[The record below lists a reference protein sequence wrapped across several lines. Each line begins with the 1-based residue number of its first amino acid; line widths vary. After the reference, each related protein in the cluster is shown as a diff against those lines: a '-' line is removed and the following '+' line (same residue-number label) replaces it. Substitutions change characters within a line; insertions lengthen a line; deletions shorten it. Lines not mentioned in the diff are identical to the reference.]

1 MSSAYSAPDSLEP
14 GTTGPVLTGG
24 PPGLI
29 IAWCS
34 STSGPL
40 PRPPAVTF
48 QVFRRNTLVPCFQ
61 RLVLP
66 EAFRWGLWMNTF
78 RLLLLLA
85 IVATASLMLGLA
97 ACSSSPDDD
106 APVLKVGG
114 IPDQDTARLAR
125 RYEAFSSYLSD
136 KLGVPVEFVPSVD
149 YAAVVT
155 AFSQDQLHLA
165 FFGGLTGVQARL
177 QKPGAVAIA
186 QRENDAAFH
195 SKFIARTDLDLASL
209 DDLEAQAGD
218 LSITFGSPNSTS
230 GHLMPRYFLK
240 QAGIDA
246 ASDFRQE
253 PNFSGSHDTTWQL
266 VESGAF
272 DLGALNEDVW
282 DRAVRETRVDVARV
296 KEFYVTPAY
305 FDYNWTVQGDLDQ
318 VYGDGFT
325 GKIRQALLDLNTQ
338 EHGEVLELFSTEKF
352 ITTSNDNYQAI
363 EDVARE
369 LEIIK

>member
-1 MSSAYSAPDSLEP
+1 MK
-14 GTTGPVLTGG
+14 VL
-24 PPGLI
+24 
-29 IAWCS
+29 
-34 STSGPL
+34 
-40 PRPPAVTF
+40 
-48 QVFRRNTLVPCFQ
+48 
-61 RLVLP
+61 
-66 EAFRWGLWMNTF
+66 
-78 RLLLLLA
+78 RLLLLPA
-85 IVATASLMLGLA
+85 ILISVSLMLGVT
-97 ACSSSPDDD
+97 ACSGSTDNDIPE
-106 APVLKVGG
+106 LKVGG

-125 RYEAFSSYLSD
+125 RYESFSKYLSD
-136 KLGVPVEFVPSVD
+136 ALGVPVEFVPSVD

-155 AFSQDQLHLA
+155 AFSQDQLQLA

-195 SKFIARTDLDLASL
+195 SKFIARADLDLESL
-209 DDLEAQAGD
+209 DNLKAQAGD

-240 QAGIDA
+240 QAGINA
-246 ASDFRQE
+246 ATDFRQE

-282 DRAVRETRVDVARV
+282 DRAVRENKADTGKV

-305 FDYNWTVQGDLDQ
+305 YDYNWTAQGNLDQ
-318 VYGDGFT
+318 VYGAGFT
-325 GKIRQALLDLNTQ
+325 EKIRQALLDLNPQ
-338 EHGEVLELFSTEKF
+338 EHGEVLDLFSTEKF

>member
-1 MSSAYSAPDSLEP
+1 
-14 GTTGPVLTGG
+14 
-24 PPGLI
+24 
-29 IAWCS
+29 
-34 STSGPL
+34 
-40 PRPPAVTF
+40 
-48 QVFRRNTLVPCFQ
+48 
-61 RLVLP
+61 
-66 EAFRWGLWMNTF
+66 MNIC
-78 RLLLLLA
+78 RLLPLIAILA
-85 IVATASLMLGLA
+85 ALSLMLGLA
-97 ACSSSPDDD
+97 ACSDSPDED

-125 RYEAFSSYLSD
+125 RYESFSGYLSD
-136 KLGVPVEFVPSVD
+136 TLGVPVEFVPSVD

-155 AFSQDQLHLA
+155 AFSQDQLQLA

-177 QKPGAVAIA
+177 QKPGAEAIA

-195 SKFIARTDLDLASL
+195 SKFVARADLDLESL
-209 DDLEAQAGD
+209 DDVNAQAGE

-282 DRAVRETRVDVARV
+282 DRAVRENNVDTGKV
-296 KEFYVTPAY
+296 KEFHITPAY
-305 FDYNWTVQGDLDQ
+305 YDYNWTVQGNLDEI
-318 VYGDGFT
+318 YGEDFT
-325 GKIRQALLDLNTQ
+325 DKLKQALLDLDPY
-338 EHGEVLELFSTEKF
+338 EHGEILELFSTSKF
-352 ITTSNDNYQAI
+352 IPTSNDNYQAI

>member
-1 MSSAYSAPDSLEP
+1 MK
-14 GTTGPVLTGG
+14 VL
-24 PPGLI
+24 
-29 IAWCS
+29 
-34 STSGPL
+34 
-40 PRPPAVTF
+40 
-48 QVFRRNTLVPCFQ
+48 
-61 RLVLP
+61 
-66 EAFRWGLWMNTF
+66 
-78 RLLLLLA
+78 RLLILPA
-85 IVATASLMLGLA
+85 ILISVLLMLGIT
-97 ACSSSPDDD
+97 ACSGSPDDD
-106 APVLKVGG
+106 IPELKVGG
-114 IPDQDTARLAR
+114 IPDQDTSRLAR
-125 RYEAFSSYLSD
+125 RYESFAKYLSD
-136 KLGVPVEFVPSVD
+136 ALGVPVEFVPSVD

-155 AFSQDQLHLA
+155 AFSQDQLQLA

-195 SKFIARTDLDLASL
+195 SKFIARADLDLESL
-209 DDLEAQAGD
+209 DNLKAQAGD

-246 ASDFRQE
+246 ATDFRQE

-282 DRAVRETRVDVARV
+282 DRAVRENKVDTGKVN
-296 KEFYVTPAY
+296 EFYVTPAY
-305 FDYNWTVQGDLDQ
+305 YDYNWTAQGNLDQ
-318 VYGDGFT
+318 VYGAGFT
-325 GKIRQALLDLNTQ
+325 EKIRQALLDLNPQ
-338 EHGEVLELFSTEKF
+338 EHGEVLDLFSTEKF

>member
-1 MSSAYSAPDSLEP
+1 MY
-14 GTTGPVLTGG
+14 
-24 PPGLI
+24 I
-29 IAWCS
+29 
-34 STSGPL
+34 
-40 PRPPAVTF
+40 
-48 QVFRRNTLVPCFQ
+48 
-61 RLVLP
+61 
-66 EAFRWGLWMNTF
+66 F
-78 RLLLLLA
+78 RLFPLFVILSTA
-85 IVATASLMLGLA
+85 ILMLGIA
-97 ACSSSPDDD
+97 ACSESPSNDT
-106 APVLKVGG
+106 PELKVGG

-125 RYEAFSSYLSD
+125 RYESFAEYLSGE
-136 KLGVPVEFVPSVD
+136 LGVQVTFVPSVD

-155 AFSQDQLHLA
+155 AFSQDQLQLA

-195 SKFIARTDLDLASL
+195 SKFIARAGLDLESL
-209 DDLEAQAGD
+209 DGLQAQAGD

-253 PNFSGSHDTTWQL
+253 PNFSGSHDATWQL

-282 DRAVRETRVDVARV
+282 NRAVRESKVDTAKVE
-296 KEFYVTPAY
+296 EFYITPAY
-305 FDYNWTVQGDLDQ
+305 FDYNWTAQGNLDE
-318 VYGDGFT
+318 VYGEGFT
-325 GKIRQALLDLNTQ
+325 DKIRQALLDLNPQ
-338 EHGEVLELFSTEKF
+338 EHGEILELFSTEKF
-352 ITTSNDNYQAI
+352 IVTSNENYQAI

>member
-1 MSSAYSAPDSLEP
+1 MK
-14 GTTGPVLTGG
+14 V
-24 PPGLI
+24 
-29 IAWCS
+29 
-34 STSGPL
+34 
-40 PRPPAVTF
+40 
-48 QVFRRNTLVPCFQ
+48 
-61 RLVLP
+61 
-66 EAFRWGLWMNTF
+66 F
-78 RLLLLLA
+78 RLLLLFPIL
-85 IVATASLMLGLA
+85 ISVSLMLGIT
-97 ACSSSPDDD
+97 ACSGSPDDD
-106 APVLKVGG
+106 IPELKVGG

-125 RYEAFSSYLSD
+125 RYESFSKYLSD
-136 KLGVPVEFVPSVD
+136 ALGVPVEFVPSVD

-155 AFSQDQLHLA
+155 AFSQDQLQLA

-195 SKFIARTDLDLASL
+195 SKFIARADLDLESL
-209 DDLEAQAGD
+209 DDLKAQAGD

-246 ASDFRQE
+246 ATDFRQE

-282 DRAVRETRVDVARV
+282 DRAVRENKVDTGKVN
-296 KEFYVTPAY
+296 EFYVTPAY
-305 FDYNWTVQGDLDQ
+305 YDYNWTAQGNLDQ
-318 VYGDGFT
+318 VYGAGFT
-325 GKIRQALLDLNTQ
+325 EKIRQALLDLNPQ
-338 EHGEVLELFSTEKF
+338 EHGEVLDLFSTEKF

>member
-1 MSSAYSAPDSLEP
+1 M
-14 GTTGPVLTGG
+14 
-24 PPGLI
+24 
-29 IAWCS
+29 
-34 STSGPL
+34 
-40 PRPPAVTF
+40 
-48 QVFRRNTLVPCFQ
+48 
-61 RLVLP
+61 
-66 EAFRWGLWMNTF
+66 
-78 RLLLLLA
+78 LA
-85 IVATASLMLGLA
+85 ILVALLLMLGIA
-97 ACSSSPDDD
+97 ACSGSPDADT
-106 APVLKVGG
+106 PTLKVGG

-125 RYEAFSSYLSD
+125 RYGSFSGYLSD
-136 KLGVPVEFVPSVD
+136 ALGVPVEFVPSVD

-155 AFSQDQLHLA
+155 AFSQNQLQLA

-177 QKPGAVAIA
+177 QKPGAQAIA

-195 SKFIARTDLDLASL
+195 SKFIASEDLDLESL
-209 DDLEAQAGD
+209 DDLQGQAGD

-246 ASDFRQE
+246 ATDFRQE

-282 DRAVRETRVDVARV
+282 DRAVRENRVDTSKV
-296 KEFYVTPAY
+296 KEFHITPAY
-305 FDYNWTVQGDLDQ
+305 YDYNWTVQGDLDEI
-318 VYGDGFT
+318 YGEGFT
-325 GKIRQALLDLNTQ
+325 DKIRQTLLDLNPQ
-338 EHGEVLELFSTEKF
+338 DHGEILELFSTEKF
-352 ITTSNDNYQAI
+352 IPTGNDNYQAI

>member
-1 MSSAYSAPDSLEP
+1 MK
-14 GTTGPVLTGG
+14 V
-24 PPGLI
+24 
-29 IAWCS
+29 
-34 STSGPL
+34 
-40 PRPPAVTF
+40 
-48 QVFRRNTLVPCFQ
+48 
-61 RLVLP
+61 
-66 EAFRWGLWMNTF
+66 F
-78 RLLLLLA
+78 RLLLLFPIL
-85 IVATASLMLGLA
+85 ISVSLMLGVT
-97 ACSSSPDDD
+97 ACSGSPDDD
-106 APVLKVGG
+106 IPELKVGG
-114 IPDQDTARLAR
+114 IPDQDTSRLAR
-125 RYEAFSSYLSD
+125 RYESFAKYLSD
-136 KLGVPVEFVPSVD
+136 ALGVPVEFVPSVD

-155 AFSQDQLHLA
+155 AFSQDQLQLA

-195 SKFIARTDLDLASL
+195 SKFIARADLDLESL
-209 DDLEAQAGD
+209 DNLKAQAED

-240 QAGIDA
+240 RAGIDA
-246 ASDFRQE
+246 ATDFRQE

-282 DRAVRETRVDVARV
+282 DRAVRENKVDTGKVN
-296 KEFYVTPAY
+296 EFYVTPAY
-305 FDYNWTVQGDLDQ
+305 YDYNWTAQGNLDQ
-318 VYGDGFT
+318 VYGAGFT
-325 GKIRQALLDLNTQ
+325 EKIRQALLDLNPQ
-338 EHGEVLELFSTEKF
+338 EHGEVLDLFSTEKF